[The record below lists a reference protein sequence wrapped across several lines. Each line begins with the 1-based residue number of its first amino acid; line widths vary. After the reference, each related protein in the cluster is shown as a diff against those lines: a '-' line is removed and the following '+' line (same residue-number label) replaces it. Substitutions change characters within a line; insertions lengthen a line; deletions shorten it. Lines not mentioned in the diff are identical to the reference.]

1 LKQQHKGSK
10 CRGLLLP
17 LASLTALAQPFQ
29 RQPFSSKEASSKAR
43 DSNEGS
49 SGLINIG
56 LVLQPAD
63 TLQDT
68 AVDHARPSKWQQQQ
82 DRQQVV
88 LAAAPAPQQHKARH
102 KQQPQPQQLQQMQGH
117 QQGCYLSE
125 APAAKGTQQ
134 PSQQQCKC
142 HQDASGSPLATWLT
156 LAAQAKLLVAGAAS
170 AIVSRTA
177 MAPLERVKMDLLLK
191 TSSRG
196 AVDTAMWVWQREGL
210 AGFWKGNGLN
220 LLRTAP
226 FKVSA
231 PNPRLLKQPACSSM
245 VCCCC
250 MMLYVVVCV
259 ERSCCLLGDHH
270 DY

>member
-1 LKQQHKGSK
+1 MKQQHKGSK

-29 RQPFSSKEASSKAR
+29 QRPPFSSKEASSKAR
-43 DSNEGS
+43 DSNQGGN
-49 SGLINIG
+49 GLISIG

-63 TLQDT
+63 ALQDT
-68 AVDHARPSKWQQQQ
+68 AVDRARPASKRQQQHNQ
-82 DRQQVV
+82 QQVV
-88 LAAAPAPQQHKARH
+88 LAAAPVPQQHKARH
-102 KQQPQPQQLQQMQGH
+102 KQQSQPQQVQQMQGH
-117 QQGCYLSE
+117 RQGCYLSE

-134 PSQQQCKC
+134 PGQQQCKC
-142 HQDASGSPLATWLT
+142 HQDASGSPIATWLT

-226 FKVSA
+226 FKVSPQPGPPEA
-231 PNPRLLKQPACSSM
+231 TRLQSM
-245 VCCCC
+245 LCALWDTAVC
-250 MMLYVVVCV
+250 
-259 ERSCCLLGDHH
+259 RAGRH